1 MIAPGG
7 STAYDRSVDRTT
19 DTLRDVIL
27 DLEHRFWE
35 ASTDAGFYREHA
47 LPDAVFVFPG
57 GHGILSA
64 EQVIEMV
71 EANTT
76 PWAQYRLD
84 GVLLVEGIDAVT
96 ITYRAHAR
104 KAGSDTE
111 FRAYASSVY
120 MQFGGDWKLAL
131 HQQTLV

>member
-1 MIAPGG
+1 MV
-7 STAYDRSVDRTT
+7 VDRTI

-35 ASTDAGFYREHA
+35 ASTDAAFYREHV
-47 LPDAVFVFPG
+47 LPDGVFVFPG
-57 GHGILSA
+57 GHGVVRA

-71 EANTT
+71 AANST

-84 GVLLVEGIDAVT
+84 GVVLVEGIDAVT

-111 FRAYASSVY
+111 FRAYVSSMY